1 MLLNYQKL
9 SNLQKSIP
17 MKCLINNRPEEYRK
31 LSSNV
36 NEVIM
41 TVLNSLFYF
50 LRKDFARTKSTKKHQ
65 KAQRRNQAKA
75 QNAISEQ
82 K

>member
-50 LRKDFARTKSTKKHQ
+50 IFYEKILHALKAPKSTKKHKDATKQ
-65 KAQRRNQAKA
+65 KHKTL
-75 QNAISEQ
+75 
-82 K
+82 